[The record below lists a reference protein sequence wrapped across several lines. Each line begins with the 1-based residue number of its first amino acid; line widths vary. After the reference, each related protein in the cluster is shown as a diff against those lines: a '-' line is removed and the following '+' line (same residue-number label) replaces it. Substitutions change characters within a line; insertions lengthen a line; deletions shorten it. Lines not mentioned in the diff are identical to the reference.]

1 MSRNKDLLLVVE
13 LAISSGMRKN
23 EILTI
28 RIRQIDFDNG
38 WINIYETKNDNKR
51 IIPISAALLKKFQL
65 KIDREK
71 LVADD
76 FLFQS
81 ERDRARPRCV
91 RVAFT
96 NALKIAKV
104 EDFRFH
110 DLRHTTASYLAMS
123 GVPIQTI
130 SRILGHKTIQ
140 MTMRYTHLNSAHLRE
155 AIQKISTV
163 IVEED
168 IS

>member
-1 MSRNKDLLLVVE
+1 MESNPCSKIKKFKEPEGRTRYLSNKERRRLLDACKMSRNKDLLLVVE

-71 LVADD
+71 LVTDD
-76 FLFQS
+76 LGVGAAYYEKTDGEPSLEKFMVNEAKL
-81 ERDRARPRCV
+81 
-91 RVAFT
+91 RVA
-96 NALKIAKV
+96 NESRGRQKNKID
-104 EDFRFH
+104 EIF
-110 DLRHTTASYLAMS
+110 
-123 GVPIQTI
+123 
-130 SRILGHKTIQ
+130 SRLING
-140 MTMRYTHLNSAHLRE
+140 E
-155 AIQKISTV
+155 
-163 IVEED
+163 
-168 IS
+168 